1 MEQTDRMA
9 LSLRGNAVSMAKL
22 QLAMA
27 SLAGS
32 EAPSPEP
39 APVPDRAAPNHA
51 APEYAAPEYAAPVP
65 ASAEPPRLAPPPCRA
80 EPADHALCSDA
91 LSLFVSHRLAPGE
104 SAYEAWEWAL
114 AAS

>member
-1 MEQTDRMA
+1 LAVSPLTDRMA

-39 APVPDRAAPNHA
+39 APVPDRAAPNH
-51 APEYAAPEYAAPVP
+51 AAPEYAAPVP